1 MRPLIN
7 VLFGLSLIVSLS
19 ACLAQKEY
27 VEQEEQLNYYKQQA
41 LASDSIN
48 AAYYSLDRENQQ
60 IEIQLKE
67 SIRDLEELK
76 ATNISLHR
84 SYSELL
90 TKYNGLVNQN
100 QQVLATTSY
109 EKIGLQEEL
118 SLREESLAKQ
128 QRELAN
134 MEYELYQ
141 KEAILNRMEYNYT
154 DMKGDLSSKDQK
166 INELKAALQK
176 KEGKM
181 AELRQSVNEVLTGFS
196 NEDLSITERDGK
208 LYLSLSQNLLFNKG
222 SDEIDWQGRRALAQ
236 VAEVLKRNQDIDVT
250 VEGHTDTD
258 GTADR
263 NWDLSVMRAT
273 TVVKVLTN
281 NGVSPSRVTAAG
293 RGFYAPIA
301 PNNNVQG
308 KALNRRTEIILS
320 PKLDELYDL
329 IKN

>member
-1 MRPLIN
+1 MRPLFKFF
-7 VLFGLSLIVSLS
+7 FGLSVIVSLS
-19 ACLAQKEY
+19 ACMAQKENL
-27 VEQEEQLNYYKQQA
+27 EQAEQLQYYKAQA
-41 LASDSIN
+41 LEGDSIRN
-48 AAYYSLDRENQQ
+48 SYYSLERENQQ
-60 IEIQLKE
+60 MEVQLKGA
-67 SIRDLEELK
+67 IRELEELK

-90 TKYNGLVNQN
+90 TKYNSLVNQN

-118 SLREESLAKQ
+118 SLREQTLDKQ

-134 MEYELYQ
+134 LEYELYQ
-141 KEAILNRMEYNYT
+141 KESMLNRMEYNYNS
-154 DMKGDLSSKDQK
+154 MEGDLSTKDQK
-166 INELKAALQK
+166 INELRAALNQK
-176 KEGKM
+176 EQKM
-181 AELRQSVNEVLTGFS
+181 ADLRQSVAEVLKGFS
-196 NEDLSITERDGK
+196 QDDLTVTERDGK
-208 LYLSLSQNLLFNKG
+208 LYLSLSQNLLFSKG
-222 SDEIDWQGRRALAQ
+222 SDDIDYQGRKALSQ
-236 VAEVLKRNQDIDVT
+236 VAEVLNKNPDIDVM
-250 VEGHTDTD
+250 VEGHTDSD

-281 NGVSPSRVTAAG
+281 YGVSPTRVTAAG
-293 RGFYAPIA
+293 KGYYAPVA
-301 PNNNVQG
+301 SNDSPQG